1 MDDYVMRFLAKQRFA
16 EMQAFQ
22 EHQAIIRA
30 VRAAR
35 PRVPVRVRVGLGL
48 IRVGRWLLGQVPAV
62 DEHAAPSL
70 SRARSG
76 SR

>member
-22 EHQAIIRA
+22 QHQAIIRA
-30 VRAAR
+30 ARAAR
-35 PRVPVRVRVGLGL
+35 PPVRVRVGLGL
-48 IRVGRWLLGQVPAV
+48 IRVGRWFLGQVPAL
-62 DEHAAPSL
+62 DEPAAPSL